1 MSPVADGSVQDRHS
15 GNVAHLEPLPLH
27 VALQE
32 HPFTYTR
39 VTQLLYRWSVHLL
52 NATFKHF
59 QLLKY
64 SNFNHSTLCV
74 ERLLSHC
81 RRSIF
86 TQLLTASFYG
96 WSVHL
101 LNAIFKHSQSLK
113 YSNFNHST
121 LCVER
126 LAKSL
131 THSVTA
137 SWSLAT
143 RTHIFTHKK
152 HTQAIFKGMYLI
164 SNKNNVHNI
173 LLIIRGRNNSS

>member
-39 VTQLLYRWSVHLL
+39 VTQLLYRCSVHLL

-59 QLLKY
+59 QILMHCNL
-64 SNFNHSTLCV
+64 NHSTQYTALIHSQLLMHCV
-74 ERLLSHC
+74 LSHC

-101 LNAIFKHSQSLK
+101 LNALFKHSQSLK

-143 RTHIFTHKK
+143 RTQTHPYIY
-152 HTQAIFKGMYLI
+152 T
-164 SNKNNVHNI
+164 
-173 LLIIRGRNNSS
+173 